1 MSSPPSSVTP
11 TFARFDWYWQPVQWL
26 ENMSPQDAVAATE
39 KAINIQ
45 EQEKA
50 LKLRAQLQEK
60 KADLIRQAQQKM
72 LDSLNN

>member
-1 MSSPPSSVTP
+1 
-11 TFARFDWYWQPVQWL
+11 
-26 ENMSPQDAVAATE
+26 MSPQDAVAATE